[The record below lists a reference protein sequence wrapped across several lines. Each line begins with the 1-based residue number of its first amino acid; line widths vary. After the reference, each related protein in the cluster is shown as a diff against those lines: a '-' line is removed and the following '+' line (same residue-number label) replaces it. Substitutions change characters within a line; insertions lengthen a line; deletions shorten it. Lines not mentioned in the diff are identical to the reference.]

1 VVIPASGGF
10 EENVEREVAPDGVSQ
25 RKRATAAVAARLI
38 SGALVAG
45 VGPDAKVGANPCL
58 SYEPGGFSGLLPPL
72 QPIGKSGPAP

>member
-1 VVIPASGGF
+1 MVIPASGGF
-10 EENVEREVAPDGVSQ
+10 EETSNGVAPGGVSQ